1 MATKLEKKQ
10 AKLKGPTKAR
20 ELGAIELEPDAMQR
34 LERAIGVIA
43 PARRK
48 KAAKK

>member
-1 MATKLEKKQ
+1 MSSKPKKQ
-10 AKLKGPTKAR
+10 KAKRKSPIKERDLQK
-20 ELGAIELEPDAMQR
+20 IELEPDAMQR
-34 LERAIGVIA
+34 LERAIGMMA